1 MKNRIPSFA
10 RRIARPL
17 RDAQKKLLD
26 KYLPALDVTEKF
38 NIPAEFKNVVLE
50 IGFGNGEFLAANA
63 ESSPTTLFVGCE
75 PYLNGV
81 ASFLKI
87 LDDKELKNVR
97 LYTNDIRNLLPNI
110 KPNSLD
116 IIYVICPDPWPK
128 QKQKKRRLLQ
138 SEFLKQLSEKSKKII
153 IATDHLDYAKW
164 ILKHIHQS
172 KMFSIK
178 SENIEDYTKLPEN
191 WLYSKYQRRGI
202 ENSSRI
208 YYFELQ
214 KV

>member
-17 RDAQKKLLD
+17 RDAQKRLLD
-26 KYLPALDVTEKF
+26 KYLPKLDVTEKF
-38 NIPAEFKNVVLE
+38 IIPNGFENAVLE

-63 ESSPTTLFVGCE
+63 EANPNTLFIGCE

-81 ASFLKI
+81 ASFLKL
-87 LDDKELKNVR
+87 LDEKELQNVR

-110 KPNSLD
+110 NADSLD
-116 IIYVICPDPWPK
+116 TIYVICPDPWPK

-138 SEFLKQLSEKSKKII
+138 SEFLKQLSEKTKKII

-164 ILKHIHQS
+164 ILKHIHLS
-172 KMFSIK
+172 KTFSVK
-178 SENIEDYTKLPEN
+178 SQELQDFTKLPEN
-191 WLYSKYQRRGI
+191 WLYTKYQRRGI
-202 ENSSRI
+202 QNSSHI

-214 KV
+214 KL